1 MNVIE
6 KSALSRLDEFVTSR
20 DKFQLVNEFGFIVYR
35 LEQFMYYKEAF
46 QGDAIWADDIED
58 EDLENI
64 YIICQDGEINL
75 FDFLYN
81 M

>member
-1 MNVIE
+1 
-6 KSALSRLDEFVTSR
+6 
-20 DKFQLVNEFGFIVYR
+20 
-35 LEQFMYYKEAF
+35 MYYKEAF

>member
-1 MNVIE
+1 M
-6 KSALSRLDEFVTSR
+6 
-20 DKFQLVNEFGFIVYR
+20 
-35 LEQFMYYKEAF
+35 F
-46 QGDAIWADDIED
+46 QGDAIDAGDMED

-64 YIICQDGEINL
+64 CIICQDGEIKL